1 MSPVGYVAG
10 MTTTTL
16 TAGAEAAGR
25 ALAGALGVVAAVTRG
40 KPLHAAGRT
49 YRATL
54 RIDAP
59 TTGPGVRLL
68 SERGQHPCLV
78 RLSRA
83 MSLPDG
89 WWDIGG
95 FALRVDRA
103 GPGCGPAD
111 LLFASTGT
119 GRLGRH
125 LLRLSRQ
132 PMSEPMTTLLPV
144 HAGASSLLLLIQ
156 PIGDDRMAAPRQFE
170 LSVGLDGGS
179 WSPVGIVE
187 LGDEVP
193 GASPR
198 FDPLVRRLEGTA
210 PPTWVTALREPA
222 YRLARRLGRRSR

>member
-1 MSPVGYVAG
+1 MTTVGYGAG

-25 ALAGALGVVAAVTRG
+25 ALGGALGVVAAITRR

-49 YRATL
+49 FRATL

-59 TTGPGVRLL
+59 TTGAGVPLF
-68 SERGQHPCLV
+68 SERGQHPCVV
-78 RLSRA
+78 RVSRA
-83 MSLPDG
+83 MSLPEG

-119 GRLGRH
+119 GRVGRH

-144 HAGASSLLLLIQ
+144 HAGTASLLLLVE
-156 PIGDDRMAAPRQFE
+156 PIGDGRAAVPRQFE
-170 LSVGLDGGS
+170 LRIGVDGGS